1 MEKDIYDGRVV
12 LKVNGQKLLVWEY
25 PTRRE
30 LLMILEDVQDKLR
43 QGKHIDEFEFRRDL
57 KIQ

>member
-30 LLMILEDVQDKLR
+30 LLMIIEDVQDKLR
-43 QGKHIDEFEFRRDL
+43 QGKQVDEFEFRRNL
-57 KIQ
+57 KLQ

>member
-1 MEKDIYDGRVV
+1 MENDIYDGRVV
-12 LKVNGQKLLVWEY
+12 LKVNGQRQLVWEY

-30 LLMILEDVQDKLR
+30 LLMIIEDVRDKLR
-43 QGKHIDEFEFRRDL
+43 QGKHVDEFEFRRNL